1 MASYRGLDNTAA
13 EGADGFKDFLQII
26 DELERV
32 GEEKDWC
39 KEVRKGLQDSKL
51 YLKTTYRNHCKED
64 DRKCAD
70 HCRVFAPSDAGDT
83 DFQTVC
89 SHSHNVKCAD
99 CEKLKNVL
107 EEVRGAISEYTMQL
121 FKFQAKDYLYETKNA
136 AAKIFEQRGHILR
149 AENQDQYK
157 RQIIDTLK
165 RDETFII
172 VDWTMK
178 FIAMKFREKQAEWF
192 AKRRINWHVS
202 SVVVRQEESLE
213 VT

>member
-1 MASYRGLDNTAA
+1 MAFYRGLDNTAA

-32 GEEKDWC
+32 GAEKDWC
-39 KEVRKGLQDSKL
+39 KEVRKRLQESKL

-99 CEKLKNVL
+99 CEKLK
-107 EEVRGAISEYTMQL
+107 
-121 FKFQAKDYLYETKNA
+121 
-136 AAKIFEQRGHILR
+136 
-149 AENQDQYK
+149 
-157 RQIIDTLK
+157 
-165 RDETFII
+165 
-172 VDWTMK
+172 
-178 FIAMKFREKQAEWF
+178 
-192 AKRRINWHVS
+192 RRYF
-202 SVVVRQEESLE
+202 
-213 VT
+213 

>member
-1 MASYRGLDNTAA
+1 MAFYRGLDNTAA

-32 GEEKDWC
+32 GAEKDWC
-39 KEVRKGLQDSKL
+39 KEVRKRLQESKL
-51 YLKTTYRNHCKED
+51 YLKTTYRNHCEED
-64 DRKCAD
+64 DSKCAD
-70 HCRVFAPSDAGDT
+70 HCRVFALSHAGDT
-83 DFQTVC
+83 DVQKVC
-89 SHSHNVKCAD
+89 SHSHNVKCED
-99 CEKLKNVL
+99 CEMLKSVL
-107 EEVRGAISEYTMQL
+107 EEVKGAISEYTMQL
-121 FKFQAKDYLYETKNA
+121 GRFQAEDYLYEAKNA
-136 AAKIFEQRGHILR
+136 AAKIFEWRGHILR
-149 AENQDQYK
+149 AENQDWHK
-157 RQIIDTLK
+157 RQIVDTLK

-178 FIAMKFREKQAEWF
+178 FIAIKFREKQAEWF

>member
-1 MASYRGLDNTAA
+1 M
-13 EGADGFKDFLQII
+13 
-26 DELERV
+26 
-32 GEEKDWC
+32 
-39 KEVRKGLQDSKL
+39 

-64 DRKCAD
+64 DSKCAD
-70 HCRVFAPSDAGDT
+70 HCRVFALSDAGDT
-83 DFQTVC
+83 DFQKIC
-89 SHSHNVKCAD
+89 SHSHKVKCED

-107 EEVRGAISEYTMQL
+107 EEGKGAISEYTMQL
-121 FKFQAKDYLYETKNA
+121 GMFQAEDYLYEAKNA
-136 AAKIFEQRGHILR
+136 AAKIFEWRGHILR
-149 AENQDQYK
+149 AENQDQHK
-157 RQIIDTLK
+157 RQIVDTLK

-192 AKRRINWHVS
+192 PKREINWHVS